1 MTHLDTAE
9 DDFSTYSYLRQ
20 VLEPGL
26 AVAPA
31 SVIRLRMEAEFGEGA
46 ADIYNDQ
53 LESIFGDIGKFVS
66 KAAPIV
72 ANVGGGI
79 VQGAMAGSSL
89 GLPGIIGGAVVGGAG
104 KALSTYG
111 GGGTLGKIGG
121 ALTGVT
127 NIAGQFSPMG
137 RIGASIGP
145 AISGLAGIGQGKAGA
160 MGAATGVLNGILGA
174 ATGGAGGGALGSLLG
189 GGGAGGAAKALTGM
203 LGGGGGGAGAALS
216 GLLGGAG
223 GAGGAGSAI
232 SGLLGAVGG
241 GGGVGQAIG
250 GLLQNPAA
258 AQAIGGHV
266 GGSSAAGQL
275 ASFMQRP
282 ETQQAFA
289 ALQLG
294 RMGRP
299 TVPVGAAR
307 VPVPTAAFPE
317 VLSHLAD
324 QVSAEAASWSGD
336 AESALEYMQDA
347 EGDYV
352 GDPAFGRDRAAR
364 VWDLLNEAQA
374 ERVLGE
380 FVDMGEAAASRAAPA
395 ARPRPV
401 ETEAESWVD
410 WEAEAEADAEWFD
423 TLDALDSASGDN
435 EWGDSEWD
443 FESGDNESGDNES
456 GDNEYEYEAEG
467 EYADA

>member
-1 MTHLDTAE
+1 MTHLDMA
-9 DDFSTYSYLRQ
+9 DDYSTYTALRQ

-31 SVIRLRMEAEFGEGA
+31 SIIRARMEAEFGEGA
-46 ADIYNDQ
+46 ADAYNDQ
-53 LESIFGDIGKFVS
+53 LESLFGDIGKFVS
-66 KAAPIV
+66 KAAPVV
-72 ANVGGGI
+72 AKVGGG
-79 VQGAMAGSSL
+79 VLQGAMAGSSL
-89 GLPGIIGGAVVGGAG
+89 GLPGIIAGAAAGGAG
-104 KALSTYG
+104 QALSHFG
-111 GGGTLGKIGG
+111 GSGTAGKIGA

-137 RIGASIGP
+137 RIGASLGP
-145 AISGLAGIGQGKAGA
+145 AVSGLAGIGSGKAGA

-189 GGGAGGAAKALTGM
+189 GAGGAGGATKALT
-203 LGGGGGGAGAALS
+203 

-223 GAGGAGSAI
+223 GAGGAGQAIGGLLGGFGGGTGGAGQAI
-232 SGLLGAVGG
+232 SGLLGAFGG
-241 GGGVGQAIG
+241 GGAAGRAIG
-250 GLLQNPAA
+250 SLLQNPAA
-258 AQAIGGHV
+258 AQAIGGLF
-266 GGSSAAGQL
+266 GGSSATGQL

-294 RMGRP
+294 KMGRP

-307 VPVPTAAFPE
+307 IPVPTAAFPE

-324 QVSAEAASWSGD
+324 QVSAEAAEWAGD

-347 EGDYV
+347 EGEYV

-380 FVDMGEAAASRAAPA
+380 MVEMAAA
-395 ARPRPV
+395 PRPQRARA
-401 ETEAESWVD
+401 EAESWTD
-410 WEAEAEADAEWFD
+410 WDAEAEAEADADADWFD
-423 TLDALDSASGDN
+423 TLDALDSESGDN
-435 EWGDSEWD
+435 EWSDSEWD
-443 FESGDNESGDNES
+443 SEFADSESESGDSEF
-456 GDNEYEYEAEG
+456 EYEAEA